1 MTLAAESE
9 TPGGTLL
16 PELRRMHVSRPP
28 RLFLAALRH
37 AGRDWTGGTFTLV
50 HPDGESETFGQ
61 AGSGPDATLRVRDW
75 AFARR
80 ALASGDIGVAES
92 YIAGE
97 WDTPDLATLLT
108 VLADTYERL
117 NRLAVGGGLVRA
129 MNWLRHSLFRK
140 NSERQAKRNIHAH
153 YDLGNAF
160 YSAWLDPSMTYSS
173 ALFAHGDE
181 ALEAAQ
187 ARKYESLCEAM
198 GLEPGMSVLEI
209 GCGWGG
215 FAEHAAARRGARVTG
230 LTISQA
236 QLDFARARME
246 RQGLADQVELRFQDY
261 RQADGQFDR
270 IASIEMFEAVG
281 EQYWPAYFR
290 TIRERLTDTGR
301 AGLQII
307 TIDASMFDRY
317 RKRVDF
323 IQQYVFPGGM
333 LISEPRLAEEAERAG
348 LKVTATR
355 RFGPDY
361 ARTLALWAVRFEA
374 AWDTLR
380 AQGFDEQ
387 FRRLWRFY
395 LAYCEAGFRTGRTDV
410 IQVVLE
416 PA

>member
-1 MTLAAESE
+1 MTLSIDSE
-9 TPGGTLL
+9 VPGGTLL
-16 PELRRMHVSRPP
+16 PDLKTMDVEAPP
-28 RLFLAALRH
+28 RLFLAALRA
-37 AGRDWTGGTFTLV
+37 AGRDWRGGTFTLV
-50 HPDGESETFGQ
+50 HPDGQSETFGRK
-61 AGSGPDATLRVRDW
+61 GSGPDAVLRVRNW

-80 ALASGDIGVAES
+80 ALGSGDIGVAES

-97 WDTPDLATLLT
+97 WDTPDLADLLT
-108 VLADTYERL
+108 VLAENYERL
-117 NRLAVGGGLVRA
+117 NRLAVGA
-129 MNWLRHSLFRK
+129 PLFRMVNK
-140 NSERQAKRNIHAH
+140 LRDTLFRRNTANQAKRNIHAH

-160 YSAWLDPSMTYSS
+160 YAAWLDPTMTYSS
-173 ALFAHGDE
+173 ALFAAEDE

-187 ARKYESLCEAM
+187 RRKYATLAEAM
-198 GLEPGMSVLEI
+198 GLEAGMSVLEI

-215 FAEHAAARRGARVTG
+215 FAEFAASERDARVTG

-236 QLDFARARME
+236 QLDYARARME
-246 RQGLADQVELRFQDY
+246 RKGLTDKVELRFEDY
-261 RQADGQFDR
+261 RDTQGRFDR

-290 TIRERLTDTGR
+290 AVREHLTDTGK

-307 TIDASMFDRY
+307 TIDPAMFDRY

-333 LISEPRLAEEAERAG
+333 LISEPRLAEEAARAG
-348 LKVTATR
+348 LRIASIR

-361 ARTLALWAVRFEA
+361 ARTLALWAQRFEA
-374 AWDTLR
+374 AWETLR
-380 AQGFDEQ
+380 KQGFDEQ

>member
-108 VLADTYERL
+108 VLADNYERL

-215 FAEHAAARRGARVTG
+215 FAEFAAKEIGARVTAI
-230 LTISQA
+230 TISQE
-236 QLDFARARME
+236 QHDFARR
-246 RQGLADQVELRFQDY
+246 R
-261 RQADGQFDR
+261 
-270 IASIEMFEAVG
+270 
-281 EQYWPAYFR
+281 
-290 TIRERLTDTGR
+290 
-301 AGLQII
+301 
-307 TIDASMFDRY
+307 MFDRY

>member
-1 MTLAAESE
+1 MAT
-9 TPGGTLL
+9 
-16 PELRRMHVSRPP
+16 RRWRRP
-28 RLFLAALRH
+28 
-37 AGRDWTGGTFTLV
+37 
-50 HPDGESETFGQ
+50 
-61 AGSGPDATLRVRDW
+61 
-75 AFARR
+75 RR
-80 ALASGDIGVAES
+80 AS
-92 YIAGE
+92 
-97 WDTPDLATLLT
+97 T
-108 VLADTYERL
+108 
-117 NRLAVGGGLVRA
+117 RA
-129 MNWLRHSLFRK
+129 C
-140 NSERQAKRNIHAH
+140 
-153 YDLGNAF
+153 
-160 YSAWLDPSMTYSS
+160 
-173 ALFAHGDE
+173 
-181 ALEAAQ
+181 
-187 ARKYESLCEAM
+187 ARSW
-198 GLEPGMSVLEI
+198 

>member
-1 MTLAAESE
+1 MLKTVTAYVSFALAFGVMDALWLSQMAPRIYRPAIGEIMADQVRWGPALAFYFLYVLGV
-9 TPGGTLL
+9 TILIVL
-16 PELRRMHVSRPP
+16 P
-28 RLFLAALRH
+28 
-37 AGRDWTGGTFTLV
+37 
-50 HPDGESETFGQ
+50 
-61 AGSGPDATLRVRDW
+61 TLRVRAWDS
-75 AFARR
+75 ARR

-108 VLADTYERL
+108 VLADNYERL